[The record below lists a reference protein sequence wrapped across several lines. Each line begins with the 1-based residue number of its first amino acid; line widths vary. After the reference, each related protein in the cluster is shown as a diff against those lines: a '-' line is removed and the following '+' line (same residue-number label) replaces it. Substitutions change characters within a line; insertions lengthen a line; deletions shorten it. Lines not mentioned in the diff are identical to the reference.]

1 MDGDNDIDPKV
12 RDAIAG
18 LPSDFSSFPKIY
30 SESILPA
37 LLNRERDRVSAVK
50 EARTGWITGGAGG
63 ALGALAGFGLAGLP
77 LLGILAIVV
86 GAGWAFY
93 RTSALRH
100 IGKEA
105 KTLLVQ
111 PVAQEFGLVFDER
124 PGEQG
129 TVYDFRRARL
139 LPSWDRS
146 NFEDRLTGQR
156 GDVDFEFFEAHLEER
171 RTTRDSK
178 GRTQTR
184 WVTVFRGQCI
194 RFDFHKQFYGETL
207 VARDSGIFNRFGGGG
222 DMKRAKLED
231 PKFEKAFEVYTTDQV
246 EARFLLTPDFM
257 QKLVDLEEAFHGGK
271 LRCAFVGG
279 EMFVALE
286 GGDLFEPGSMFRRL
300 DDPNRIRELLDDF
313 AAVFHLIDTV
323 SSNRARRKEN

>member
-1 MDGDNDIDPKV
+1 MSDEEDLDAKV
-12 RDAIAG
+12 LDAMSG

-30 SESILPA
+30 RDSILPA
-37 LLNRERDRVSAVK
+37 LMSRERDRVAAAK
-50 EARTGWITGGAGG
+50 EARTGWLSGGVGG
-63 ALGALAGFGLAGLP
+63 ILGAAIGFGVANAP
-77 LLGILAIVV
+77 LLGILAIIG
-86 GAGWAFY
+86 GAGWAVY
-93 RTSALRH
+93 RTAALRQ

-111 PVAQEFGLVFDER
+111 PVAQEFGLVFDEH

-129 TVYDFRRARL
+129 TVYDFRRAKL
-139 LPSWDRS
+139 LPNWDRS
-146 NFEDRLTGQR
+146 GFEDRLTGKR
-156 GDVDFEFFEAHLEER
+156 GEVDFEFFEAHLEEK
-171 RTTRDSK
+171 RTTRDSN
-178 GRTQTR
+178 GRTRTR
-184 WVTVFRGQCI
+184 WVTVFQGQCI
-194 RFDFHKQFYGETL
+194 RFDFHKTFYGETL

-231 PKFEKAFEVYTTDQV
+231 PTFEKAFEVYTTDQV

-257 QKLVDLEEAFHGGK
+257 QKLVDLEEAFHGNK

-279 EMFVALE
+279 EMFIALE
-286 GGDLFEPGSMFRRL
+286 GGDLFEPGSMFKRL

-323 SSNRARRKEN
+323 SANRSRSSDR